1 MGALLSPAFGTV
13 IWASIAFIVVLLL
26 MRRMAWGP
34 ILKALSDR
42 EESITAALNEADKA
56 RQEMAALS
64 DENERLLKE
73 ARKERDS
80 ILTEARETATQM
92 VAEARAKAQ
101 AEADRDLAN
110 ARDAIAVERKAAVAE
125 LKAEVAS
132 LSIDIAERLMRQQLE
147 RNDEQQQLVNK
158 LIDESPL
165 N

>member
-80 ILTEARETATQM
+80 ILAEARETATQM

>member
-42 EESITAALNEADKA
+42 EESITAALNEAEKA